1 MNGSSDRSGFKLLA
15 RGRSALAFMPAMI
28 PQLNDSCRCVTDN
41 GRIAFPVAGRYGDVR
56 GIWRVERA

>member
-28 PQLNDSCRCVTDN
+28 PQKFLPLRDDN
-41 GRIAFPVAGRYGDVR
+41 GRIAFPVGGRYGDVR